1 MNEQGTIGGSSSFPK
16 VLRTEWL
23 ICLLSSFRGNG
34 SNTFVQFSKTKFKRP
49 ICEFLSVHIA
59 LFFLLPFLPSKL
71 PDKSRQGNEAI
82 RLFAWL
88 KSFSYRACSLRTS
101 IPFCSFRHRVCRIK
115 ENKGCLPTAAL
126 TRLAFLMNIL
136 GFHREAFTLATDSL
150 TSRTGTF
157 TLRVREISSRLKFLR
172 KKYVKVNNY
181 IIILDQ
187 NWIKNKSK

>member
-1 MNEQGTIGGSSSFPK
+1 M
-16 VLRTEWL
+16 
-23 ICLLSSFRGNG
+23 
-34 SNTFVQFSKTKFKRP
+34 
-49 ICEFLSVHIA
+49 HIA

-115 ENKGCLPTAAL
+115 ENKGCLLPTAAL

-136 GFHREAFTLATDSL
+136 GFHREGFTLATDSL
-150 TSRTGTF
+150 TSQTGTF
-157 TLRVREISSRLKFLR
+157 TLCVREISSWLKFLG
-172 KKYVKVNNY
+172 KKSVKVNNY
-181 IIILDQ
+181 LIISDQ
-187 NWIKNKSK
+187 NWMKNKSK